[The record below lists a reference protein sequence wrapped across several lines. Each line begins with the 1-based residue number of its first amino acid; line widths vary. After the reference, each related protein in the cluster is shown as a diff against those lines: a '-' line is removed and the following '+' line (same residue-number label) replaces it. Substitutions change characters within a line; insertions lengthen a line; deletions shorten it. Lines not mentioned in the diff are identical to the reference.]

1 MGTLADKLNKTYDT
15 KQKIAAA
22 IEEMSGKNPGTVFAD
37 YPDAIRAIPTGGGG
51 WTGHADVEGLKAIGW
66 TDEDIAYY
74 QEHGVNWNEEDDQ
87 YHLVPEDN
95 KALYGVVDINNVR
108 NYLNIIVY
116 LPKIDTGASI
126 SLNNKFLGFNN
137 LIAVPFLDTS
147 SVTNMSSMFQGC
159 VCLTCVPLFDTSN
172 VNNMSYMFSNCSS
185 LLYVPLFDTHG
196 VTDFRAMFQGCY
208 SIPYVPAF
216 ETSIATSM
224 SSMFQGCSN
233 IKHLSIKD
241 SSKSK
246 NMNSMFYGAVNIIH
260 IDMLDCSEMESCTY
274 AFLGAYSLKYI
285 NIKNLKISLSLNNSN
300 LLEKSSLLY
309 MIENAAPT
317 SSITITLSAYCYN
330 KFSTD
335 ADVLAALSAQPLVSL
350 ASA

>member
-15 KQKIAAA
+15 KRQIAAA
-22 IEEMSGKNPGTVFAD
+22 IEEMTGKNPGTVFAD

-74 QEHGVNWNEEDDQ
+74 QQYGVNWNEEDDA

-95 KALYGVVDINNVR
+95 KALYGVINIDNIREYKDI
-108 NYLNIIVY
+108 LVY
-116 LPKIDTGASI
+116 LPKIDTTGVTSMQI
-126 SLNNKFLGFNN
+126 KFSECIVLVA
-137 LIAVPFLDTS
+137 IPKI
-147 SVTNMSSMFQGC
+147 
-159 VCLTCVPLFDTSN
+159 DTSN
-172 VNNMSYMFSNCSS
+172 VLYMTQMFSNCSS
-185 LLYVPLFDTHG
+185 LVCVPVLNTSNVLSTPFLYSGCSSLLSAPMIDTSKSTNMLG
-196 VTDFRAMFQGCY
+196 MYRDCSSSKVTNMQGMFSGCARLVNINY
-208 SIPYVPAF
+208 LDVGNV
-216 ETSIATSM
+216 TNVTSM
-224 SSMFQGCSN
+224 LANCR
-233 IKHLSIKD
+233 
-241 SSKSK
+241 
-246 NMNSMFYGAVNIIH
+246 
-260 IDMLDCSEMESCTY
+260 
-274 AFLGAYSLKYI
+274 SLRFC
-285 NIKNLKISLSLNNSN
+285 NLKNLKLSIDISATS

-350 ASA
+350 ASAA